1 MLLLLEKR
9 SQKNGAVNF
18 GSQGWVAYE
27 NGFGTVSSDHWLGF
41 TKLRR
46 ILALGSGQLRIDM
59 TTTGNTETYAHY
71 TGFNIGDAASK
82 YTLTWSGFSGSVW
95 NALTHHQNRRFTTH
109 DQDNDY
115 WWPANCGNSYWGQ
128 NNWWYGACWHSNM
141 NGDGTYGMYFAGYN
155 RKTQL
160 AVRIVRAATVP
171 SYDCTVCPVGQY
183 QGVSDFGGTTCT
195 DCAKGQH
202 QNNEGGGSCK
212 NCIAGVSFYLLICI
226 TIIIQFTSSF
236 YYITR
241 RYKFNNL
248 PIFDFFFVLFLASCS
263 CSSFCCFSA
272 SNQLLVKALVQL
284 AMQERNK

>member
-1 MLLLLEKR
+1 
-9 SQKNGAVNF
+9 
-18 GSQGWVAYE
+18 
-27 NGFGTVSSDHWLGF
+27 
-41 TKLRR
+41 
-46 ILALGSGQLRIDM
+46 
-59 TTTGNTETYAHY
+59 
-71 TGFNIGDAASK
+71 
-82 YTLTWSGFSGSVW
+82 
-95 NALTHHQNRRFTTH
+95 
-109 DQDNDY
+109 
-115 WWPANCGNSYWGQ
+115 
-128 NNWWYGACWHSNM
+128 M